1 MKKTVKIETLG
12 EAQAVIKVKRVRQY
26 WIAGGRVTSDDGAWK
41 MTVPCGKGG
50 VIEASRERAVLWI
63 IHDFGK
69 ALGNIKGFDMAKG
82 ILRTIEDSIQPRL
95 F

>member
-1 MKKTVKIETLG
+1 MKKTVKTETLG
-12 EAQAVIKVKRVRQY
+12 EAQAVIKVKQVREY
-26 WIAGGRVTSDDGAWK
+26 WVAGGRVTSDDGARK

-50 VIEASRERAVLWI
+50 VIEATRERAVLWI

-69 ALGNIKGFDMAKG
+69 ALGNLDGFDKAKE
-82 ILRTIEDSIQPRL
+82 ILRTVEDSIQPRL